1 MKILIISSNL
11 IGDTVLSTGIVNYFY
26 QKYPRAKFTFLI
38 GPSAGQIYTNFPAK
52 KRIILINKKKFN
64 LHWVDMYFKVCRIDW
79 NIIIDFRSSLI
90 SYFLTKHKKYIFKKK
105 KGLSHLDQ
113 LKFFF
118 SLKKISLS
126 IHTSK
131 KEEFES
137 SQIID
142 NNYRNIIL
150 FPGGNWIPK
159 LWPIRYFNKL
169 IHLLN
174 DHYSNLRFIIV
185 GSIDEKKMYFDDIK
199 KDLSSDLFID
209 LMGKNLTETSAYMN
223 KSDLFIGNDSGLMHL
238 SVASNLKTIALF
250 GPTNDKIYGHR
261 NSNSFILRTKKNF
274 EEFDRNKIDTTK
286 SHMLSI
292 TPEAV
297 LDCIIENK
305 LL

>member
-26 QKYPRAKFTFLI
+26 KKYPKAKFTFLT
-38 GPSAGQIYTNFPAK
+38 GPSAGQIYANFPAK
-52 KRIILINKKKFN
+52 ERIILIKKKIFN
-64 LHWVDMYFKVCRIDW
+64 LHWLDMYFEVSRINW

-90 SYFLTKHKKYIFKKK
+90 SFFLNKHRKYIFKKK
-105 KGLSHLDQ
+105 KNLNHLDQ

-118 SLKKISLS
+118 NLNEISLS
-126 IHTSK
+126 IYTNK

-137 SQIID
+137 CQIID

-150 FPGGNWIPK
+150 FPGGNWKPK
-159 LWPIRYFNKL
+159 LWPIKYFNKL

-185 GSIDEKKMYFDDIK
+185 GSIDEKKIYFDDIK
-199 KDLSSDLFID
+199 KGLSSNLFID
-209 LMGKNLTETSAYMN
+209 LMGKTLTETSAYMN

-250 GPTNDKIYGHR
+250 GPTNDKIYGHKT
-261 NSNSFILRTKKNF
+261 SNSFVLRTKKNF
-274 EEFDRNKIDTTK
+274 EEFDRNKIDISK
-286 SHMLSI
+286 SYMSSI
-292 TPEAV
+292 TPEDV
-297 LDCIIENK
+297 LGCVVKNK